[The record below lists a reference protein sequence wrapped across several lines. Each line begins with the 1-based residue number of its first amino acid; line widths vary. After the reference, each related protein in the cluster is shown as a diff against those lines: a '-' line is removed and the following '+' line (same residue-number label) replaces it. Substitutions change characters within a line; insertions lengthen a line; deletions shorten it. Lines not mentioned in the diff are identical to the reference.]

1 MIRSAMFKL
10 GGLKEKLGSKSGVTL
25 VELLVVILIVI
36 ILAVALLPLLEP
48 FVTKAKYSADGIPA
62 MGNLRIKA
70 ELYRVEKSYLP
81 GVMHDASGRV
91 QTNAPSGGGN
101 IMSAEGGTSWLGA
114 GYITQTFEPGTNDL
128 TVYTPAI
135 LAAVTTNTL
144 GSYPEYATLTI
155 TNEVNHFAEHT
166 DSNYEDFTGN
176 NLRPNHVHYWSAA
189 AGYARGAYAYAVG
202 VFGCGDGLPPGT
214 GYAILEIVNPSLQ
227 QKHVLTWERWK
238 KVSADAGQ
246 ITFVSTDEVNS
257 TASTDQNFCWLPTKA
272 EITTEEET
280 AFAGMLNKLRAA
292 GWQ

>member
-36 ILAVALLPLLEP
+36 ILAVTLLPLLEP

-62 MGNLRIKA
+62 MGNLRTKA

-81 GVMHDASGRV
+81 GVMHDATGRV
-91 QTNAPSGGGN
+91 QTNAPSGV
-101 IMSAEGGTSWLGA
+101 IAHGGTSYLEA
-114 GYITQTFEPGTNDL
+114 GFFTQTFEATTTNNL
-128 TVYTPAI
+128 TVYSPAI
-135 LAAVTTNTL
+135 LSEVSALGTYPGYAILTTTN
-144 GSYPEYATLTI
+144 A
-155 TNEVNHFAEHT
+155 VNHFAMHT
-166 DSNYEDFTGN
+166 DSNYEDFTGK

-246 ITFVSTDEVNS
+246 ITFASADEDGSATGAGAKKSNY
-257 TASTDQNFCWLPTKA
+257 CWLPQK
-272 EITTEEET
+272 EWIMTTNQT
-280 AFAGMLNKLRAA
+280 DFANNVLIPLRAA